1 MSKKKETASNEKAR
15 EAQTEITQTPH
26 SRTDCRLSRQKKTAG
41 AATPNGQQKNNSNNI
56 IVLPLDVVNMSDEE
70 IIDAAVKRLQDQDKE
85 AKFDRYG
92 AVLHAPVREAL
103 SDFCRQNAEFAR
115 AICESDK
122 HFCDCLKFISKEIT
136 NAISDIDAYTRA
148 VQFYFSGAT
157 VHFKMLIDVGDGV
170 LNEGESAKSAK
181 PEKSLEISLDNLMD
195 W

>member
-1 MSKKKETASNEKAR
+1 MSEKNASSEKAR
-15 EAQTEITQTPH
+15 ETTAAKQQTPH

-41 AATPNGQQKNNSNNI
+41 AATPNGQQKKSSTKI
-56 IVLPLDVVNMSDEE
+56 IAVPLDVVNMSDEE
-70 IIDAAVKRLQDQDKE
+70 IIDAAVKRLKEQDRE

-115 AICESDK
+115 AICQSDK
-122 HFCDCLKFISKEIT
+122 HFGDCLKFVAKEIT

-170 LNEGESAKSAK
+170 LNESELAK
-181 PEKSLEISLDNLMD
+181 PEKPLEISLDNLID